1 MKEAKQ
7 TEILDVRELLLK
19 VYELH
24 GSSLVLLKILQNGR
38 LQLIAVAS
46 DSNSLETILT
56 TKEQL
61 KLGSYVG

>member
-46 DSNSLETILT
+46 DSKSLETILT